1 MRSSDVFA
9 WPAWLWIG
17 RWQRACASALLC
29 IGLATAA
36 LPALAHKAS
45 DAYLQLHRSAD
56 NMLAARWDIALRD
69 LDATLDLDAN
79 ADRKLTW
86 GEVRTRIDDI
96 QAYAMARL
104 RFQQGRC
111 ALAPAEP
118 AAVED
123 RVDGAY
129 LVLRL
134 QGRCEPAATLEVD
147 YRLFREIDPTHRGL
161 LRVASDG
168 GAATAVR
175 SLDPSGGPIA
185 VAWPGEAAATATA
198 AAPDASAAP
207 AAGHGF
213 FRDGVHHIL
222 IGYDHVLFLICMLLP
237 AVLRRRDGGWQ
248 PVATWREAVW
258 PMVGLV
264 TMFTVAHS
272 ITLALASFKLITIS
286 PRVIEPAIAITIIV
300 AALDN
305 LHPVLRGR
313 RKLFSFLFGLIHG
326 FGFASVLG
334 ELELPALG
342 FASALFQFNLGVEAG
357 QLVIVSVALA
367 LLLALRGWRG
377 YPAVVLKA
385 GSVLAI
391 VLAALWLVERV
402 FDVQLLPV

>member
-1 MRSSDVFA
+1 MR
-9 WPAWLWIG
+9 PAIAD
-17 RWQRACASALLC
+17 RRRCWQRTCAAALLC
-29 IGLATAA
+29 IGLAAAA

-45 DAYLQLHRSAD
+45 DAYLQLHRGAD

-79 ADRKLTW
+79 ADRKLSW
-86 GEVRTRIDDI
+86 GEVRTRLDDI

-111 ALAPAEP
+111 ALAPSEP

-134 QGRCEPAATLEVD
+134 QGRCEPAATLELD

-161 LRVASDG
+161 LRIASDG
-168 GAATAVR
+168 GAAAAVR
-175 SLDPSGGPIA
+175 SLDPAGGPVT
-185 VAWPGEAAATATA
+185 VAWPGEVAAIASA
-198 AAPDASAAP
+198 AAPGAAAAP
-207 AAGHGF
+207 AAPAEGRGF

-222 IGYDHVLFLICMLLP
+222 IGYDHVLFLICLMLP
-237 AVLRRRDGGWQ
+237 AVLRRRDGGWH
-248 PVATWREAVW
+248 PVANWREAVW
-258 PMVGLV
+258 PMVALV

-305 LHPVLRGR
+305 LYPVLRGR
-313 RKLFSFLFGLIHG
+313 RKLFAFLFGLIHG

-367 LLLALRGWRG
+367 VLLALRGWRG
-377 YPAVVLKA
+377 YQPVVLKA
-385 GSVLAI
+385 GSVLAM
-391 VLAALWLVERV
+391 VLAALWLAERL
-402 FDVQLLPV
+402 FDVQLLPA

>member
-1 MRSSDVFA
+1 MGSLPS
-9 WPAWLWIG
+9 WLW
-17 RWQRACASALLC
+17 RQLRACAHVLLC
-29 IGLATAA
+29 IGLSAAA

-45 DAYLQLHRSAD
+45 DAYLQLQRKQG
-56 NMLAARWDIALRD
+56 NMLSARWDIALRD
-69 LDATLDLDAN
+69 LDATLDLDVN
-79 ADRKLTW
+79 ADRKRSW

-96 QAYAMARL
+96 RAYALGHL

-111 ALAPAEP
+111 AMTPAEP

-123 RVDGAY
+123 RVDGVY
-129 LVLRL
+129 LVLWL
-134 QGRCEPAATLEVD
+134 QGRCEPEATLEVE

-168 GAATAVR
+168 GTAEVR
-175 SLDPSGGPIA
+175 SLDPSGGPVAI
-185 VAWPGEAAATATA
+185 AWPGE
-198 AAPDASAAP
+198 DASTVSVGATTAPAAP
-207 AAGHGF
+207 AATASGHGF

-222 IGYDHVLFLICMLLP
+222 IGYDHVLFLICLLLP

-248 PVATWREAVW
+248 PVGTWREAVW
-258 PMVGLV
+258 PMLGLV
-264 TMFTVAHS
+264 TMFTIAHS
-272 ITLALASFKLITIS
+272 MTLALASFKLITIS

-305 LHPVLRGR
+305 LHPLLRGR
-313 RKLFSFLFGLIHG
+313 RKLFAFLFGLIHG

-342 FASALFQFNLGVEAG
+342 FASALFQFNLGVEVG
-357 QLVIVSVALA
+357 QLLIVSAALA
-367 LLLALRGWRG
+367 VLLILRGWRG

-385 GSVLAI
+385 GSGLAM

-402 FDVQLLPV
+402 WDIQLLPAW